1 MGKKN
6 SLDSPPPPLPRN
18 LSRKSKTPLGQAIQ
32 ENEQQQ
38 RSGAWDALPARER
51 SKKEAYLRSE
61 AGVTRG
67 FMRMAL
73 SALDV
78 LARLAGEPAIAASFA
93 APLLAGKVAFA
104 VVAFLNSVAGD
115 RGAALTSIERPER
128 FRYDPVRL
136 QKAMVA
142 IALRLRR
149 AQGGAGGGGGDG
161 GSSDAGAALVKALAA
176 EPDFVAESLRRA
188 AVAAGAT
195 DYGARAG
202 FEALIDEVEA
212 LRGGGGASSASAD
225 ATGAPSA
232 AAGGAPSAAMTLDLS
247 LPTPQLS
254 GPELEAAYSAALGP
268 LSFGEFDA
276 SAPRGYSRAFAAAAD
291 GGGPLSRRAAKRIAK
306 ELKELQQ
313 PGALPLSPAASI
325 FVRAA
330 SDRLDKARAMLT
342 GPEGTPYHGGCF
354 LFDVLFPARYPDVP
368 PLLSLDTTGGGRA
381 RLNPNLYAD
390 GKVCL
395 SLLGTWHGS
404 DASEK
409 WDADAA
415 NLWRVLVS
423 VQGMILVADPYFNEP
438 GVEAVRGTPEGD
450 AASARYN
457 ARLSLNVVRHAM
469 NGMLD
474 APPPGF
480 EEVVKEHF
488 RLVGRSALEA
498 AAKAAEEAA
507 RGSADAALAAQ
518 LRAEVEG
525 LRGRLVKLLAEE

>member
-1 MGKKN
+1 
-6 SLDSPPPPLPRN
+6 
-18 LSRKSKTPLGQAIQ
+18 
-32 ENEQQQ
+32 
-38 RSGAWDALPARER
+38 
-51 SKKEAYLRSE
+51 
-61 AGVTRG
+61 
-67 FMRMAL
+67 MAL
-73 SALDV
+73 QALDV
-78 LARLAGEPAIAASFA
+78 LGRLAGEPAIAASFA
-93 APLLAGKVAFA
+93 APALAGKVAFA

-115 RGAALTSIERPER
+115 RGTALRSIERPER

-136 QKAMVA
+136 QRAMVT

-149 AQGGAGGGGGDG
+149 AGQGGGASAAAAGGSGGTG
-161 GSSDAGAALVKALAA
+161 DAGEALVRALAA

-188 AVAAGAT
+188 AAVAGAT

-202 FEALIDEVEA
+202 FEALVDEVVE
-212 LRGGGGASSASAD
+212 LRSGGGGGGAASSALAASASS
-225 ATGAPSA
+225 AGA
-232 AAGGAPSAAMTLDLS
+232 AAAATTDLDLS
-247 LPTPQLS
+247 LPEPQLS
-254 GPELEAAYSAALGP
+254 GPELEAAYSQALAP
-268 LSFGEFDA
+268 LSFGDFDA
-276 SAPRGYSRAFAAAAD
+276 SAPRAYSRAFAAAAD
-291 GGGPLSRRAAKRIAK
+291 GGGPLSRRAAKRIAR

-313 PGALPLSPAASI
+313 PGGLPLSPSASI

-330 SDRLDKARAMLT
+330 SDRLDKARAMLS
-342 GPEGTPYHGGCF
+342 GPEGTPYFGGLF

-450 AASARYN
+450 AASSRYN
-457 ARLSLNVVRHAM
+457 ARLQLNVVRHAM

-474 APPPGF
+474 SPPPGF
-480 EEVVKEHF
+480 EGVVRRHF
-488 RLVGRSALEA
+488 RLVGGKALEA
-498 AAKAAEEAA
+498 AASAAKAAGE
-507 RGSADAALAAQ
+507 GSADAALAAQ

-525 LRGRLVKLLAEE
+525 LRERLVKLQQQEKD

>member
-1 MGKKN
+1 M
-6 SLDSPPPPLPRN
+6 S
-18 LSRKSKTPLGQAIQ
+18 
-32 ENEQQQ
+32 
-38 RSGAWDALPARER
+38 ARDR

-61 AGVTRG
+61 ASVTRG

-73 SALDV
+73 QALDV
-78 LARLAGEPAIAASFA
+78 LGRLAGERAIAASFA
-93 APLLAGKVAFA
+93 TPLLAGKVAFA
-104 VVAFLNSVAGD
+104 VVAFINSVAGD
-115 RGAALTSIERPER
+115 RGAALASIEWPER

-136 QKAMVA
+136 QKAMVT
-142 IALRLRR
+142 IALRLRK
-149 AQGGAGGGGGDG
+149 AAAPGGAGGGSGAG
-161 GSSDAGAALVKALAA
+161 AGAALVRALAA

-188 AVAAGAT
+188 AVAAGAS

-202 FEALIDEVEA
+202 FEALIEEVVA
-212 LRGGGGASSASAD
+212 LREGRGGAPASA
-225 ATGAPSA
+225 AAAAPSSA
-232 AAGGAPSAAMTLDLS
+232 AAGSGKSKLDLS
-247 LPTPQLS
+247 LPTPRLS
-254 GPELEAAYSAALGP
+254 GPELEAAYSSALAP
-268 LSFGEFDA
+268 LSFGEFNA

-313 PGALPLSPAASI
+313 PGSLPLSPAASI
-325 FVRAA
+325 FIRAA

-342 GPEGTPYHGGCF
+342 GPEGTPYFGGCF

-409 WDADAA
+409 WDADTA

-423 VQGMILVADPYFNEP
+423 IQGMILVADPYFNEP
-438 GVEAVRGTPEGD
+438 GVDAVRGTPEGD
-450 AASARYN
+450 IASARYN

-480 EEVVKEHF
+480 EEVVREHF
-488 RLVGRSALEA
+488 RLVGGKALAAAAASAEA
-498 AAKAAEEAA
+498 AAEC
-507 RGSADAALAAQ
+507 ADASLASQ

-525 LRGRLVKLLAEE
+525 LRERLVELLLAEKE

>member
-1 MGKKN
+1 
-6 SLDSPPPPLPRN
+6 
-18 LSRKSKTPLGQAIQ
+18 
-32 ENEQQQ
+32 
-38 RSGAWDALPARER
+38 
-51 SKKEAYLRSE
+51 
-61 AGVTRG
+61 
-67 FMRMAL
+67 MRMAL
-73 SALDV
+73 QALDV
-78 LARLAGEPAIAASFA
+78 LGRLAGEPAIAASFA
-93 APLLAGKVAFA
+93 APALAGKVAFA

-115 RGAALTSIERPER
+115 RGAALQSIERPER

-149 AQGGAGGGGGDG
+149 AQGGGGAGGGNSGGNGVG
-161 GSSDAGAALVKALAA
+161 GGGNDAGAALVRALAA

-188 AVAAGAT
+188 AAAAGAT

-202 FEALIDEVEA
+202 FEALVDEVVA
-212 LRGGGGASSASAD
+212 LRAGGGGKASA
-225 ATGAPSA
+225 ASPSAAGAAAA
-232 AAGGAPSAAMTLDLS
+232 AAGGADATTSDLDVS
-247 LPTPQLS
+247 LPSPQLS
-254 GPELEAAYSAALGP
+254 GPELDAAYSEALAP
-268 LSFGEFDA
+268 LSFGDFDA

-291 GGGPLSRRAAKRIAK
+291 GGGPLSRRAAKRIAR

-313 PGALPLSPAASI
+313 PGGLPLSPSASI

-330 SDRLDKARAMLT
+330 SDRLDKARAMLS
-342 GPEGTPYHGGCF
+342 GPEGTPYFGGLF

-480 EEVVKEHF
+480 EEVVRRHF
-488 RLVGRSALEA
+488 RLVGGKALEA
-498 AAKAAEEAA
+498 AASAA
-507 RGSADAALAAQ
+507 RAAGECSDAALAAQ

-525 LRGRLVKLLAEE
+525 LRGRLVELSKAAE

>member
-1 MGKKN
+1 
-6 SLDSPPPPLPRN
+6 
-18 LSRKSKTPLGQAIQ
+18 
-32 ENEQQQ
+32 
-38 RSGAWDALPARER
+38 
-51 SKKEAYLRSE
+51 
-61 AGVTRG
+61 
-67 FMRMAL
+67 
-73 SALDV
+73 
-78 LARLAGEPAIAASFA
+78 
-93 APLLAGKVAFA
+93 
-104 VVAFLNSVAGD
+104 
-115 RGAALTSIERPER
+115 
-128 FRYDPVRL
+128 
-136 QKAMVA
+136 
-142 IALRLRR
+142 
-149 AQGGAGGGGGDG
+149 
-161 GSSDAGAALVKALAA
+161 
-176 EPDFVAESLRRA
+176 
-188 AVAAGAT
+188 
-195 DYGARAG
+195 
-202 FEALIDEVEA
+202 
-212 LRGGGGASSASAD
+212 
-225 ATGAPSA
+225 
-232 AAGGAPSAAMTLDLS
+232 
-247 LPTPQLS
+247 
-254 GPELEAAYSAALGP
+254 
-268 LSFGEFDA
+268 
-276 SAPRGYSRAFAAAAD
+276 
-291 GGGPLSRRAAKRIAK
+291 
-306 ELKELQQ
+306 
-313 PGALPLSPAASI
+313 
-325 FVRAA
+325 
-330 SDRLDKARAMLT
+330 MLT

>member
-1 MGKKN
+1 
-6 SLDSPPPPLPRN
+6 
-18 LSRKSKTPLGQAIQ
+18 
-32 ENEQQQ
+32 
-38 RSGAWDALPARER
+38 
-51 SKKEAYLRSE
+51 
-61 AGVTRG
+61 
-67 FMRMAL
+67 MAL
-73 SALDV
+73 QALDV
-78 LARLAGEPAIAASFA
+78 LGRLAGEPAIAASFA
-93 APLLAGKVAFA
+93 APSLAGKVAFA
-104 VVAFLNSVAGD
+104 VVAFINSVAGD
-115 RGAALTSIERPER
+115 RGAALASIERPER
-128 FRYDPVRL
+128 FRYDPARL
-136 QKAMVA
+136 QRSMVA

-149 AQGGAGGGGGDG
+149 GGGGAVGGGGGG
-161 GSSDAGAALVKALAA
+161 GAGEALVRALAA

-202 FEALIDEVEA
+202 FEALVEEVVA
-212 LRGGGGASSASAD
+212 LRGGAGGGASASAASPSAA
-225 ATGAPSA
+225 ATAAAGAPSA
-232 AAGGAPSAAMTLDLS
+232 GVDLS

-254 GPELEAAYSAALGP
+254 GPELEAAYSAALAP

-291 GGGPLSRRAAKRIAK
+291 AGGPLSRRAAKRIAK
-306 ELKELQQ
+306 ELKDLQQ
-313 PGALPLSPAASI
+313 PGALPLSPAASV

-342 GPEGTPYHGGCF
+342 GPEGTPYFGGLF
-354 LFDVLFPARYPDVP
+354 LFDVLFPGRYPDVP

-409 WDADAA
+409 WDPDQA

-423 VQGMILVADPYFNEP
+423 IQGMILVADPYFNEP

-474 APPPGF
+474 SPPPGF
-480 EEVVKEHF
+480 EEVVKAHF
-488 RLVGRSALEA
+488 KLVGAKALEA
-498 AAKAAEEAA
+498 AAASAEAA
-507 RGSADAALAAQ
+507 TKGSADAALAAQ

-525 LRGRLVKLLAEE
+525 LRGRLAKLLTTE